1 MRVCDVRRWRM
12 MYCKCMQTVLLLVI
26 PVEMSLCGN
35 VLMNKKL
42 QAHVTCSSSVVEKLP
57 LRMKLFFAFAVADQL
72 K

>member
-1 MRVCDVRRWRM
+1 
-12 MYCKCMQTVLLLVI
+12 MQTVLLLVI

-72 K
+72 R